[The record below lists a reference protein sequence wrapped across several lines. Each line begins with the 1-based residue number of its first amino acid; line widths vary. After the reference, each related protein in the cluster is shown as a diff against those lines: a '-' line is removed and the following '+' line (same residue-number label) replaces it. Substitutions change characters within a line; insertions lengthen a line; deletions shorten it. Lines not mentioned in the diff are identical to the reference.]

1 MMLFKLSLKNITKSI
16 KDYAIYFFTLVLGV
30 AIFYVFNAIDS
41 QTVMLNVSSSK
52 YEAIELMT
60 TILGGVSVFVSFILG
75 FLIIYASRFLI
86 KRRNK
91 EFGIYLTLGMP
102 KRKISLILFFETLII
117 GVISLGVGLALGTV
131 LSQLMSILV
140 ANMFEADLT
149 KFQFTFSSS
158 AALKA
163 LLYFSIMYLIVMI
176 FNTIIVNKCKLIDL
190 LHGNKKSEKVKLKNP
205 IICTIV
211 FIIAVIALSYA
222 YYLVTDGFGT
232 SPLMNTIRGILLPI
246 ALGCVST
253 FLIFWSLS
261 GLILKIVMHL
271 KKYYYKGLNSFTVR
285 QISSKINTTVF
296 SMTIICLMLFFTICI
311 FSSALSIKNSLSGNL
326 KDLAPV
332 DIQFSKLQQLSDE
345 EEESFSKDII
355 EDYNTTAKDTLQRL
369 DVYKYLKDVVDIN
382 TYRVEEITLKDSFG
396 DQIEQIG
403 KDYPLLAYQDKE
415 TLIKLSDYNR
425 LAKLYNKK
433 ELTLK
438 DNEYVIISNYKMMA
452 DIRNIALKNNTKL
465 TINSKNYYPK
475 YQECQDGF
483 IELSGSATNTGV
495 IILPDNALEGIYP
508 YKNVLAANYQADT
521 KEEKED
527 IEETVS
533 TIMNNHFNKDT
544 LLTYNTKID
553 IYASSIGLGAMVTF
567 VGLYLGIIFLISSA
581 AILALKELSESTD
594 NKERFNMLRKIG
606 TDEKMINKALFNQIA
621 VFFLFPLLLAII
633 HSIFGIEFANYI
645 LKTMGTESLL
655 SSIILTAVFLVVIYG
670 GYFLVTYYCSK
681 TIIKER

>member
-1 MMLFKLSLKNITKSI
+1 MLFKLSIKNITKSI

-41 QTVMLNVSSSK
+41 QTVMLNVSSSTS
-52 YEAIELMT
+52 EIIRLMT

-296 SMTIICLMLFFTICI
+296 SMTIICLTLFFTICI

-396 DQIEQIG
+396 DQIEQIE
-403 KDYPLLAYQDKE
+403 KDYPFLAYQDKE

-438 DNEYVIISNYKMMA
+438 DNEYVIIANYKMMA

-483 IELSGSATNTGV
+483 IELSGSSTNTGV
-495 IILPDNALEGIYP
+495 IILPDNALEGIHP
-508 YKNVLAANYQADT
+508 YKNILAANYQADT

-527 IEETVS
+527 IEETVN

-553 IYASSIGLGAMVTF
+553 IYESSIGLGAMVTF

-681 TIIKER
+681 NIIKER